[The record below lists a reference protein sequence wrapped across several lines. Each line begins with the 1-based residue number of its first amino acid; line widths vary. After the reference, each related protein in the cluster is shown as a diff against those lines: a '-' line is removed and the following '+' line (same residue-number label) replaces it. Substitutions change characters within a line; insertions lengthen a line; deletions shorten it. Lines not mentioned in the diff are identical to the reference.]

1 MKKYI
6 RKDNLTRKKVVKNE
20 NRRISLKIIQN
31 HLAFDKKKRFH
42 TLLQLSRMKRSSSP
56 SRVTNRCVKTGRSK
70 SVYRFFKLS
79 RIMVKD
85 LASKGFLPS
94 VQRDIW

>member
-31 HLAFDKKKRFH
+31 HLGFDRKKRFN
-42 TLLQLSRMKRSSSP
+42 TLVQLSKMKRSSSLT
-56 SRVTNRCVKTGRSK
+56 RVTNRCVKTGRSK

-85 LASKGFLPS
+85 LASKGLLPS
-94 VQRDIW
+94 VQKDIW